1 MIHQD
6 PPGGGGQGAQA
17 GTVSASPAVKL
28 SFNRASAVFSHP
40 EAGWQADDSTGDPA
54 QGPGMLPG
62 AFGQQPNAVDGN
74 LSAVVKYAYAGLGH
88 SYVWGG
94 TSFNNGWDCSGFVQ
108 WAYAQAGIAL
118 PRVSQ
123 WAALTPTTTPS
134 PGDLVAQRPDGP
146 NHWAHVG
153 IYVGDGM
160 MISALNPDDGTVLH
174 SVGPEGTSW
183 FFTTNASAGADSPGS
198 MPVAWQPPPVQAAP
212 GADQTRR
219 AAAARDSGGTGDGK
233 SSADRSNTVA
243 PDNDRSRTDVNRS
256 TVTQDRP
263 ATQDDRQND
272 RQGET
277 GQGETG
283 QGETRQKDR
292 DDQQDRERKDPT
304 PKPTTDDSADMSKD
318 KDGSQPKNKG
328 GSQSEDKAGSH
339 STSKSPDA
347 TKESSNGSSKDATS
361 PSTGA
366 GNPAAGDP
374 TADHS
379 GTGTPTTTAPDET
392 DNSSETQEPG
402 QNAPSTTPTENEG
415 NETAEQEEPPEAP
428 SSSEPASG
436 EPASGEPA
444 PAALPAA
451 VVDAAVNQTAK
462 VMDPAT
468 FIETVLRQAGYP
480 SVEGPRDYLQLGV
493 EVQAGEAL
501 PGDLLYY
508 PGTDGQ
514 PPTVAVYLGD
524 QTGLQ
529 GSSAGGPV
537 AEFALSDKEV
547 TPKYIRLTVQ
557 P

>member
-1 MIHQD
+1 MLLGAGLLSQAAMIHQD
-6 PPGGGGQGAQA
+6 PPGGGGQGAQS

-40 EAGWQADDSTGDPA
+40 EAGWSVDGSTGDPA
-54 QGPGMLPG
+54 QGPGMPPG
-62 AFGQQPNAVDGN
+62 AFGQQPSAVEGN

-94 TSFNNGWDCSGFVQ
+94 TSFSNGWDCSGFVQ

-212 GADQTRR
+212 ETEQSRASAADRN
-219 AAAARDSGGTGDGK
+219 SGGAGNGK
-233 SSADRSNTVA
+233 SVANRTNTSSA
-243 PDNDRSRTDVNRS
+243 DNDRSKSDGNRS
-256 TVTQDRP
+256 TDTQDRP
-263 ATQDDRQND
+263 ATQTDRQND

-277 GQGETG
+277 RQGESW
-283 QGETRQKDR
+283 QKDQG
-292 DDQQDRERKDPT
+292 DQQDRERKDPT
-304 PKPTTDDSADMSKD
+304 PNQTTDDSADKSKD
-318 KDGSQPKNKG
+318 KG
-328 GSQSEDKAGSH
+328 GSQP
-339 STSKSPDA
+339 TSKSSDS
-347 TKESSNGSSKDATS
+347 TKESSKDSSKAATS
-361 PSTGA
+361 PSAEA

-374 TADHS
+374 TADDS
-379 GTGTPTTTAPDET
+379 ETGTPTTTAPDEA

-402 QNAPSTTPTENEG
+402 QNAPSTTPTENEDTG
-415 NETAEQEEPPEAP
+415 TAEPEGTTDAP
-428 SSSEPASG
+428 SSG
-436 EPASGEPA
+436 ESAPGDAA
-444 PAALPAA
+444 PADLPAA
-451 VVDAAVNQTAK
+451 VVNAAVNQTAK

-529 GSSAGGPV
+529 GSSAEGPV
-537 AEFALSDKEV
+537 AEFTLSDKEV